1 MIVVALMINPSVQAA
16 VDLILKFAADV
27 AALERAVDRQQLIDR
42 MRPARQSAS
51 SSSSDGQIGASLT
64 SQLRNRLQWL
74 VSTVI
79 GCCCEQLAVLSY
91 S

>member
-1 MIVVALMINPSVQAA
+1 MADQLGLGNVLMIIPSS
-16 VDLILKFAADV
+16 
-27 AALERAVDRQQLIDR
+27 EGQQLIDR

-64 SQLRNRLQWL
+64 SQFRNRLQWL